1 MHYPDSR
8 SHRLQG
14 YDYSQPGWYF
24 VTLST
29 QNMSCLFGHVRNGI
43 INLTDAGAMIERV
56 WQELAVYSSRIDL
69 DIFQVMPNHFYGILI
84 IRADLEQVPII
95 PMDAGH
101 GDPAKQQHARLNC
114 RKPEEEGREVSLS
127 ILDLIARFKSLTTTQ
142 YIRGVKESNWKRFN
156 KRLWGAK
163 FHDHVIRTESALQS
177 IRAYIQN
184 NPRKWELDRLNK

>member
-1 MHYPDSR
+1 MPVRPKGIHTMHYPDSR

-56 WQELAVYSSRIDL
+56 WQELTVYSSRIDL
-69 DIFQVMPNHFYGILI
+69 DIFQVIPNHFHGILI

-101 GDPAKQQHARLNC
+101 GDPAKQLPQR
-114 RKPEEEGREVSLS
+114 
-127 ILDLIARFKSLTTTQ
+127 TQ
-142 YIRGVKESNWKRFN
+142 GTGTLRNSYSQQGTGTLRNNDGYHYTIS
-156 KRLWGAK
+156 
-163 FHDHVIRTESALQS
+163 
-177 IRAYIQN
+177 RAG
-184 NPRKWELDRLNK
+184 